1 MINSGLLAGIIFI
14 IMYVFIA
21 SEKINRTVVAML
33 GSLLMVLTGIITQ
46 EKAIHHI
53 DFNTLGLLI
62 GMMIIVAI
70 TGQTGVFNYI
80 AIYAA
85 KVAKGEPK
93 RILIILALITA
104 VCSAF
109 LDNVTTVLL
118 IVPITISITKKL
130 KVDPIPFLITQ
141 IIASNIGGTATLI
154 GDPPN
159 IMIGSAVKELTFL
172 AFIQNLAPIAVINLI
187 VVVGILS
194 FLYRKKLMA
203 QDSLKAEIMK
213 LEPEAEIKDRR
224 LLKKSLG
231 ILMLTLLGFFMHQS
245 LNLESSTIALT
256 GGFLL
261 LATVGKKHNFIES
274 VLEKIEWGT
283 IFFFIGLFIAVGAL
297 IETGIIKQIA
307 LYCFEITKGEVLETS
322 LLVLW
327 LSAII
332 SAFLDNIPF
341 VATMIPL
348 IFDMGNMGIVNL
360 EPIWWSLALGA
371 CLGGNGTIIG
381 ASANLIVAAMAA
393 EKGHNI
399 SFVKYLK
406 VGFPVMLLT
415 ILISTIY
422 VYLRFLN

>member
-118 IVPITISITKKL
+118 IVPVTISITKKL

-406 VGFPVMLLT
+406 VVFPVMLLT

>member
-118 IVPITISITKKL
+118 IVPVTISITKKL

-213 LEPEAEIKDRR
+213 LEPESEIKDRR

-415 ILISTIY
+415 ILISTSY

>member
-1 MINSGLLAGIIFI
+1 MINTGLLAGIIFI
-14 IMYVFIA
+14 IMYIFIA

-70 TGQTGVFNYI
+70 TGQTGIFNYI

-85 KVAKGEPK
+85 KIAKGEPK
-93 RILIILALITA
+93 RILVILALITA

-118 IVPITISITKKL
+118 IVPVTISITKKL

-187 VVVGILS
+187 VAVGILS
-194 FLYRKKLMA
+194 FLYRKKLTA
-203 QDSLKAEIMK
+203 QDSLKAELMK
-213 LEPEAEIKDRR
+213 LEPEGEIKDRR
-224 LLKKSLG
+224 LLKKSLV
-231 ILMLTLLGFFMHQS
+231 ILLLTLLGFFMHQS
-245 LNLESSTIALT
+245 LNLESSSIALT

-327 LSAII
+327 LSALI

-348 IFDMGNMGIVNL
+348 IFDMGNMGISNL

-422 VYLRFLN
+422 VYFRFLN

>member
-1 MINSGLLAGIIFI
+1 LINSGLLAGIIFI

-118 IVPITISITKKL
+118 IVPVTISITKKL

-231 ILMLTLLGFFMHQS
+231 SLMLTLLGFFMHQS

>member
-118 IVPITISITKKL
+118 IVPVTISITKKL

>member
-33 GSLLMVLTGIITQ
+33 GSLLMVLTGIIKKK
-46 EKAIHHI
+46 KAIHHI

-70 TGQTGVFNYI
+70 IGQTGVFNYI

-118 IVPITISITKKL
+118 IVPVTISITKKL

>member
-118 IVPITISITKKL
+118 IVPVTISISKKL

-415 ILISTIY
+415 ILISTSY

>member
-1 MINSGLLAGIIFI
+1 MINTGLLAGIIFI

-118 IVPITISITKKL
+118 IVPVTISITKKL

-406 VGFPVMLLT
+406 VVFPVMLLT

>member
-1 MINSGLLAGIIFI
+1 MVNSGLLAGIIFI

-118 IVPITISITKKL
+118 IVPVTISITKKL

-415 ILISTIY
+415 ILISTSY

>member
-118 IVPITISITKKL
+118 IVPVTISITKKL

-415 ILISTIY
+415 ILISTTY
-422 VYLRFLN
+422 VYFRFLN

>member
-118 IVPITISITKKL
+118 IVPVTISITKKL

-187 VVVGILS
+187 VVGGILS

-415 ILISTIY
+415 ILISTSY

>member
-21 SEKINRTVVAML
+21 SEKINRTVVVML

-80 AIYAA
+80 AIYSA
-85 KVAKGEPK
+85 KVAEGEPK

-118 IVPITISITKKL
+118 IVPVTISITKKL

-415 ILISTIY
+415 ILISTSY

>member
-118 IVPITISITKKL
+118 IVPVTISITKKL

-224 LLKKSLG
+224 LLKKSLA

-415 ILISTIY
+415 ILISTSY

>member
-1 MINSGLLAGIIFI
+1 
-14 IMYVFIA
+14 MYVFIA

-118 IVPITISITKKL
+118 IVPVTISITKKL
-130 KVDPIPFLITQ
+130 KVDPIHFLITQ

>member
-70 TGQTGVFNYI
+70 TGETGVFNYI

-118 IVPITISITKKL
+118 IVPVTISITKKL

-415 ILISTIY
+415 ILISTSY

>member
-118 IVPITISITKKL
+118 IVPVTISITKKL

-415 ILISTIY
+415 ILISTSY
-422 VYLRFLN
+422 VYLKF

>member
-1 MINSGLLAGIIFI
+1 
-14 IMYVFIA
+14 
-21 SEKINRTVVAML
+21 
-33 GSLLMVLTGIITQ
+33 
-46 EKAIHHI
+46 
-53 DFNTLGLLI
+53 
-62 GMMIIVAI
+62 
-70 TGQTGVFNYI
+70 
-80 AIYAA
+80 
-85 KVAKGEPK
+85 
-93 RILIILALITA
+93 
-104 VCSAF
+104 
-109 LDNVTTVLL
+109 
-118 IVPITISITKKL
+118 
-130 KVDPIPFLITQ
+130 
-141 IIASNIGGTATLI
+141 
-154 GDPPN
+154 
-159 IMIGSAVKELTFL
+159 
-172 AFIQNLAPIAVINLI
+172 
-187 VVVGILS
+187 
-194 FLYRKKLMA
+194 
-203 QDSLKAEIMK
+203 
-213 LEPEAEIKDRR
+213 
-224 LLKKSLG
+224 
-231 ILMLTLLGFFMHQS
+231 MHQS
-245 LNLESSTIALT
+245 LNLESSSIALT

-283 IFFFIGLFIAVGAL
+283 IFFLIGLFIAVGAL

-327 LSAII
+327 LSALI

>member
-1 MINSGLLAGIIFI
+1 LINSGLLAGIIFI

-118 IVPITISITKKL
+118 IVPVTISITKKL

>member
-70 TGQTGVFNYI
+70 TGQTGIFNYI

-118 IVPITISITKKL
+118 IVPVTISITKKL

>member
-46 EKAIHHI
+46 EKAIHHV

-118 IVPITISITKKL
+118 IVPVTISITKKL

>member
-1 MINSGLLAGIIFI
+1 MINTGLLAGILFI
-14 IMYVFIA
+14 IMYIFIA

-118 IVPITISITKKL
+118 IVPVTISITKKL

>member
-118 IVPITISITKKL
+118 IVPVTISITKKL

-371 CLGGNGTIIG
+371 CLGGNG
-381 ASANLIVAAMAA
+381 
-393 EKGHNI
+393 
-399 SFVKYLK
+399 
-406 VGFPVMLLT
+406 
-415 ILISTIY
+415 
-422 VYLRFLN
+422 RFIKNKNS

>member
-187 VVVGILS
+187 LVVGILS

-213 LEPEAEIKDRR
+213 LEPESEIKDRR

-245 LNLESSTIALT
+245 LSLESSTIALT

>member
-118 IVPITISITKKL
+118 IVPVTISITKKL

-415 ILISTIY
+415 ILISTSY
-422 VYLRFLN
+422 VYLRFLK

>member
-1 MINSGLLAGIIFI
+1 
-14 IMYVFIA
+14 MYVFIA

-118 IVPITISITKKL
+118 IVPVTISITKKL

>member
-70 TGQTGVFNYI
+70 IGQTGVFNYI

-118 IVPITISITKKL
+118 IVPVTISITKKL

-415 ILISTIY
+415 ILISTSY
-422 VYLRFLN
+422 VYLKFLN

>member
-93 RILIILALITA
+93 RILIILSLITA

-118 IVPITISITKKL
+118 IVPVTISITKKL

>member
-118 IVPITISITKKL
+118 IVPVTISITKKL

-297 IETGIIKQIA
+297 IETGIIKQIT

-415 ILISTIY
+415 ILISTSY

>member
-1 MINSGLLAGIIFI
+1 
-14 IMYVFIA
+14 
-21 SEKINRTVVAML
+21 
-33 GSLLMVLTGIITQ
+33 
-46 EKAIHHI
+46 
-53 DFNTLGLLI
+53 
-62 GMMIIVAI
+62 
-70 TGQTGVFNYI
+70 
-80 AIYAA
+80 
-85 KVAKGEPK
+85 
-93 RILIILALITA
+93 
-104 VCSAF
+104 
-109 LDNVTTVLL
+109 
-118 IVPITISITKKL
+118 
-130 KVDPIPFLITQ
+130 
-141 IIASNIGGTATLI
+141 
-154 GDPPN
+154 
-159 IMIGSAVKELTFL
+159 
-172 AFIQNLAPIAVINLI
+172 
-187 VVVGILS
+187 
-194 FLYRKKLMA
+194 MA

-415 ILISTIY
+415 ILISTSY

>member
-33 GSLLMVLTGIITQ
+33 GSLLMVLTGKIPQ
-46 EKAIHHI
+46 EKAIHYI
-53 DFNTLGLLI
+53 DFNTLALLI
-62 GMMIIVAI
+62 GLMIIVTI
-70 TGQTGVFNYI
+70 IGQTGVFNYI

-118 IVPITISITKKL
+118 IVPVTISITKKL

-415 ILISTIY
+415 ILISTSY

>member
-118 IVPITISITKKL
+118 IVPVTISITKKL

-213 LEPEAEIKDRR
+213 LEPETEIKDRR

>member
-118 IVPITISITKKL
+118 IVPVTISITKKL

-159 IMIGSAVKELTFL
+159 IMIGSTVKELTFL